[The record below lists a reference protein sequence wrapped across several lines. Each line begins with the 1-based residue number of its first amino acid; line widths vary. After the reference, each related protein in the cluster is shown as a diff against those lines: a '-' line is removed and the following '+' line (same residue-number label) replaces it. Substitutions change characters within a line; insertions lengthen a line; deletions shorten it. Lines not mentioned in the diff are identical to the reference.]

1 MNRLFS
7 APREAFADKVTV
19 VTGAGSGIGRALATN
34 LAADGATVAITD
46 VDEAGLAE
54 TANLIRAAGGSVVSH
69 RLDVTDH
76 LGAFTYAEE
85 LHARFGAVHQLYNN
99 AGVEHHGD
107 LEHSDLS
114 QIRRVM
120 DINYGGVVNLTKA
133 FLPHLIGSG
142 DGHIINISS
151 LFGLLGMAGQS
162 AYSASKFAVRGFT
175 ESLRQEMLAAGHPV
189 RVTCVHPSSVK
200 TAIARNSSVAAGEDA
215 AALAALYDDK
225 LARISSDRAA
235 QIILRGVRRGRPRV
249 LIGTD
254 TYALDIVVRLLGPAY
269 QRGAAA
275 LAARVQ
281 PGLTA
286 KEPR

>member
-1 MNRLFS
+1 MNRRFF
-7 APREAFADKVTV
+7 APRETFAGKITV

-34 LAADGATVAITD
+34 LAGRGATVAITD

-54 TANLIRAAGGSVVSH
+54 TAELIRAAGGSVASH

-76 LGAFTYAEE
+76 RGASTYAEE
-85 LHARFGAVHQLYNN
+85 IHARFGAVHQLYNN

-133 FLPHLIGSG
+133 FLPYLIESG
-142 DGHIINISS
+142 DGHIINVSS
-151 LFGLLGMAGQS
+151 LFGLLGIAGQS
-162 AYSASKFAVRGFT
+162 AYSASKFAVRGLT

-189 RVTCVHPSSVK
+189 QVTCVHPSSVK
-200 TAIARNSSVAAGEDA
+200 TAIARNTSVAAGEDA
-215 AALAALYDDK
+215 AAVAALYDDK

-235 QIILRGVRRGRPRV
+235 QIILRGVSRRRPRV
-249 LIGTD
+249 LIGAD
-254 TYALDIVVRLLGPAY
+254 AYALDVLVRLLGPAY

-275 LAARVQ
+275 LVARVQ

-286 KEPR
+286 KDS

>member
-1 MNRLFS
+1 MNHLFS
-7 APREAFADKVTV
+7 APRGTFAGKVTV

-34 LAADGATVAITD
+34 LAKEGATAAITD

-54 TANLIRAAGGSVVSH
+54 TADLIQAAGGSVASH

-85 LHARFGAVHQLYNN
+85 LHARFGTVHQLYNN

-107 LEHSDLS
+107 FEHSDLS

-133 FLPHLIGSG
+133 FLPYLIKSG
-142 DGHIINISS
+142 DGHIINVSS
-151 LFGLLGMAGQS
+151 LFGLLGLAGQS
-162 AYSASKFAVRGFT
+162 AYCASKFAVRGFT
-175 ESLRQEMLAAGHPV
+175 ESLRQEMLAAGHAV
-189 RVTCVHPSSVK
+189 QVTCVHPSSVK
-200 TAIARNSSVAAGEDA
+200 TAIARNASVAAGEDA
-215 AALAALYDDK
+215 AAVAALYDEK

-235 QIILRGVRRGRPRV
+235 QIILRGVRRRRPRV

-254 TYALDIVVRLLGPAY
+254 AYALDILVRLLGPAY

-286 KEPR
+286 KDAR

>member
-1 MNRLFS
+1 MNHLFS
-7 APREAFADKVTV
+7 APRGTFAGKVTV

-34 LAADGATVAITD
+34 LAREGATVSVTD
-46 VDEAGLAE
+46 VDEVGLAE
-54 TANLIRAAGGSVVSH
+54 TADLIRAAGGSVVSH

-76 LGAFTYAEE
+76 LGAVSYAEE

-133 FLPHLIGSG
+133 FLPYLIESG

-175 ESLRQEMLAAGHPV
+175 ESLRQEMLAARHPV
-189 RVTCVHPSSVK
+189 HVTCVHPSSVK
-200 TAIARNSSVAAGEDA
+200 TAIARNSSIAAGEDA
-215 AALAALYDDK
+215 AAVAALYDGK

-235 QIILRGVRRGRPRV
+235 QTILRGVSRRRPRV

-254 TYALDIVVRLLGPAY
+254 TYALDILVRLLGPAY

-281 PGLTA
+281 PSLTA
-286 KEPR
+286 KGAR